1 MKKKFFFISGLK
13 CKEACMD
20 LKQLLYDHTKK
31 EFNEVVAIKSASVN
45 NINFTMSNTNN
56 KFSDYCVRTNANK
69 FGLIQK
75 IIRADNDV
83 FVLVNEIVYLYSPFY
98 LNDSQAANR
107 SLKSNVS
114 IFSLSKNFFLEN
126 ILNLKKIHLLNF
138 DKTLNLLYVSQF
150 EGGHLFT

>member
-1 MKKKFFFISGLK
+1 
-13 CKEACMD
+13 MD
-20 LKQLLYDHTKK
+20 LRQLLYDHTKK

-45 NINFTMSNTNN
+45 NIIFTLSNTNN

-83 FVLVNEIVYLYSPFY
+83 YVLVNEIVYLYSPFY

-138 DKTLNLLYVSQF
+138 DKTFNLLYVSQF